1 MSAVQAKPGQPEF
14 AVELLDVHKQFG
26 KTQII
31 RGAQLQVRPGE
42 RVAIIGPN
50 GAGKSTLFNL
60 ISGRFGLTSG
70 RIMLNGQ
77 RIDGLTPFEIN
88 RRGLSRSFQVSNLFT
103 RLSVFEN
110 IRCAVLWSMG
120 YQYSFWKFL
129 SKLHDANERA
139 EQVLKMLK
147 LERRRDHLAM
157 NLTYAEQRAL
167 EIGITIAGG
176 SDVILLDEPT
186 AGMSKSETTR
196 FIQLIREVT
205 AGKTLLTV
213 EHDMGVV
220 FGLAD
225 KIAVLVYGEVI
236 AFDLPEAVRANPRVQ
251 EAYLGSVLADQQAA
265 EQQAADQQAAE
276 RAAGH

>member
-1 MSAVQAKPGQPEF
+1 MSASSEF
-14 AVELLDVHKQFG
+14 AVELLDVHKSFG

-31 RGAQLQVRPGE
+31 RGAQLQVKPGE

-60 ISGRFGLTSG
+60 ISGRFGVTSG
-70 RIMLNGQ
+70 EIRLAGQ

-110 IRCAVLWSMG
+110 IRCAVLWATG
-120 YQYSFWKFL
+120 ARYSFRQRL
-129 SKLHDANERA
+129 SQLKAANERA
-139 EQVLKMLK
+139 EEVLQMIQLHK
-147 LERRRDHLAM
+147 RRDHLAM

-176 SDVILLDEPT
+176 AEVILLDEPT
-186 AGMSKSETTR
+186 AGMSKSETSR
-196 FIQLIREVT
+196 FVQLIRDVT
-205 AGKTLLTV
+205 VGKTLLTV

-225 KIAVLVYGEVI
+225 RIAVLVYGEVI
-236 AFDLPEAVRANPRVQ
+236 AFDTPEKVRANPRVQ
-251 EAYLGSVLADQQAA
+251 EAYLGSVLADAQAA
-265 EQQAADQQAAE
+265 E
-276 RAAGH
+276 AGHGA